1 VEDRL
6 SSWTESNPVAWGCE
20 CDNEILFDRKMAWW
34 KYTLEAREINLSI
47 KWRLQ
52 YIGTD

>member
-1 VEDRL
+1 MV
-6 SSWTESNPVAWGCE
+6 G
-20 CDNEILFDRKMAWW
+20 W

-52 YIGTD
+52 DIGMIGKKLATN